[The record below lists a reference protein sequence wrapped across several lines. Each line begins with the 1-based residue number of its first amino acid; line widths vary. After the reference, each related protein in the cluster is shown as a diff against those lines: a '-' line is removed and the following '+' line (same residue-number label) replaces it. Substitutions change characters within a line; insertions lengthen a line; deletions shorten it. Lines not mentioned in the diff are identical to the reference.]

1 MRIKLSE
8 LKRIIREEVLREQR
22 VTWEDEDD
30 VEALSREGNHLLSF
44 NKQRQYQR
52 QYQKVKEAM
61 EQLCFT
67 FFHATGRENQE
78 YIKKYISEKVTS
90 FIDELDNDS

>member
-30 VEALSREGNHLLSF
+30 VEALSREGNHLLPF
-44 NKQRQYQR
+44 NKQR